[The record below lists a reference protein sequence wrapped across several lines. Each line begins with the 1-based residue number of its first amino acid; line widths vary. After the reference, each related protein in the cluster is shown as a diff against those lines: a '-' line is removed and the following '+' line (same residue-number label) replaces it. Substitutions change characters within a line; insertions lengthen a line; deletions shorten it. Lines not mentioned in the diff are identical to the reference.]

1 MPRSRPKNRSHHS
14 RRRIFRQ
21 RAGCRRRDSI
31 PKASASGRRVVRV
44 ASMRPRSRGKWRHGE
59 SNSRHSACKAD
70 ALPTELCPLK
80 TPVYLSASLPRDSE
94 KARRSWLFQVGPD
107 GLEPST
113 FALSERR
120 SNQLSYEPWH
130 TLADQGWRIVGE
142 HPRPGK
148 GEFHVFPN
156 APPHM
161 PAGRPFALVE
171 PGCSPDSPIPLSPGS
186 SISPLHRE
194 SPKPRRVSVPGSPE
208 LLRPL
213 RSTGLGVTG
222 SWVESDKNRPSEL
235 RIGGKLCKAGD
246 STLNYPIH
254 DTGKEGDPE

>member
-1 MPRSRPKNRSHHS
+1 
-14 RRRIFRQ
+14 
-21 RAGCRRRDSI
+21 
-31 PKASASGRRVVRV
+31 
-44 ASMRPRSRGKWRHGE
+44 MRPCSRGKWRHGE

-80 TPVYLSASLPRDSE
+80 TPVYLAASLPWDSE

-148 GEFHVFPN
+148 GEIRFSPQERSRVRATVARWSPSQSSN
-156 APPHM
+156 PTRPLLRRPASGDRPPRALRNGAPAPPGS
-161 PAGRPFALVE
+161 ARADGQDLA
-171 PGCSPDSPIPLSPGS
+171 SPDTNCLGQKSPI
-186 SISPLHRE
+186 
-194 SPKPRRVSVPGSPE
+194 
-208 LLRPL
+208 
-213 RSTGLGVTG
+213 
-222 SWVESDKNRPSEL
+222 
-235 RIGGKLCKAGD
+235 
-246 STLNYPIH
+246 
-254 DTGKEGDPE
+254 